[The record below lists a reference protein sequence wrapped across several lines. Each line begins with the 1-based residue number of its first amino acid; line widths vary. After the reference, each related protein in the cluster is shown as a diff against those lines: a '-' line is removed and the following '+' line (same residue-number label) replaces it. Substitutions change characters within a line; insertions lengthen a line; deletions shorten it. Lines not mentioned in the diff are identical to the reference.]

1 MATLT
6 NILSDYNMSGPS
18 RGGVASLRPRLAD
31 LLLSETLQPMN
42 LFMQFS
48 SAFHFTTSTVLGGDA
63 AVVPLWNGTVDL
75 TGATEGL
82 ATFNFTPGFTDPLA
96 APGDAIIPI
105 IILETPT
112 TAGFVTIDS
121 WTESSN
127 KVTDCTIT
135 TYDAAAT
142 VGTMSGWALF
152 IGARKDLWDF
162 GSSAAFASDLVPSDF
177 VKALHGGVQ
186 T

>member
-31 LLLSETLQPMN
+31 IMLSETLQPMN

-48 SAFHFTTSTVLGGDA
+48 SAFQFKTTTVAGGDA
-63 AVVPLWNGTVDL
+63 AVVPLWNGTADV

-82 ATFNFTPGFTDPLA
+82 ATFNFTPGFTDPLGS
-96 APGDAIIPI
+96 PGDAIIPI

-112 TAGFVTIDS
+112 ANSFVTIDS
-121 WTESSN
+121 WTESNN

-135 TYDAAAT
+135 TSSAGAVA
-142 VGTMSGWALF
+142 TMSGWALF